1 MKIVAW
7 LKVFAFLGNNIV
19 TKMLFLRSHFTW
31 NTEKGAIYFLL
42 WIPHLKPQGAPTEAP
57 RVRLLKGGERKKII
71 QVLVELSGEEQSGP
85 PIVGLLELT
94 QGERE
99 GKSPLVGLLEI
110 SLGER
115 ERRNPAARHL
125 VFDGVPL
132 SSNSSL
138 GNQEEDFFSLFLSR
152 HVTVLNSMFL
162 MVRN

>member
-1 MKIVAW
+1 M
-7 LKVFAFLGNNIV
+7 
-19 TKMLFLRSHFTW
+19 
-31 NTEKGAIYFLL
+31 
-42 WIPHLKPQGAPTEAP
+42 
-57 RVRLLKGGERKKII
+57 
-71 QVLVELSGEEQSGP
+71 LVELSGEEQSGP

-115 ERRNPAARHL
+115 ERRNPAAASHL

-138 GNQEEDFFSLFLSR
+138 GNQKEEDFFCLLLS
-152 HVTVLNSMFL
+152 HQVTVFNSMFL